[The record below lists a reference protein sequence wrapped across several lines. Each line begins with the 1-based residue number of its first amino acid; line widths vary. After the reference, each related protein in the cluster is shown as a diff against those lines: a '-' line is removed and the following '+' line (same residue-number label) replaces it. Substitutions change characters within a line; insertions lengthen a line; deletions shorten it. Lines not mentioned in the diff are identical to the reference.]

1 MIRFK
6 FYYTLRGGR
15 PGVWEI
21 TLFSVSSQIYDHLCV
36 WKFPLVTKIVFIGY
50 GQLKKLLLFL
60 LPFHSCAPCRAHQTR
75 RNSSPISAEVAL
87 PRLQSEIKVAL
98 FLFASHSFLANN
110 LRFMVKLIVK
120 TNEINGKIYKNKR
133 KRFYS
138 SNKEGLI
145 CWYKSRQTSANLYWR
160 NSRWILNPKS

>member
-1 MIRFK
+1 MLLGAFENSPSIPSFM
-6 FYYTLRGGR
+6 
-15 PGVWEI
+15 
-21 TLFSVSSQIYDHLCV
+21 
-36 WKFPLVTKIVFIGY
+36 VTKIVYIGY
-50 GQLKKLLLFL
+50 GQLKKRLL
-60 LPFHSCAPCRAHQTR
+60 LPFHSCTPCRAHQTR
-75 RNSSPISAEVAL
+75 RNSRPISAEVAL

-120 TNEINGKIYKNKR
+120 TIVINGKIHNNKR

-145 CWYKSRQTSANLYWR
+145 C
-160 NSRWILNPKS
+160 